1 MSNMKFPT
9 GPTAGIR
16 VSGTHSRGQY
26 FCGVAALVGTPPKD
40 ALLFMSYPVTTY
52 APADLHTKIDT
63 KKLGE
68 ELGVPVGV
76 NADLSSGFDNSA
88 NYTCRN
94 WQHRL
99 KVGGY
104 S

>member
-52 APADLHTKIDT
+52 APADLHTRIDT

-88 NYTCRN
+88 NY
-94 WQHRL
+94 
-99 KVGGY
+99 VP
-104 S
+104 